1 MLKVRDVM
9 TRDVVTLSSDAT
21 LREAIEVLGA
31 RHVSGAPVLAGGR
44 VLGVITIADILDFLA
59 NTSPVQPERDDML
72 DPGEDVAPDWATEDA
87 PLASY
92 FSALW
97 AASDEDVS
105 ARIAAPDAE
114 EPDLLSAH
122 TVGDA
127 MSRMVRAVGPEL
139 DVLAA
144 ADLMNRAKIHRV
156 LVLDHGRLVGIVSSM
171 DITRAAAEH
180 KLVTRRYVFD
190 RGPGDADRDDAFR
203 PT

>member
-9 TRDVVTLSSDAT
+9 TRDVVTLSSEAT
-21 LREAIEVLGA
+21 LREAIEVLSA
-31 RHVSGAPVLAGGR
+31 RHVSGAPVLAGDR
-44 VLGVITIADILDFLA
+44 VLGVITVGDVVDFLA
-59 NTSPVQPERDDML
+59 NASPLQQGRDDLL
-72 DPGEDVAPDWATEDA
+72 DPDEDQAPDWATEDA

-97 AASDEDVS
+97 ADADEDVS
-105 ARIAAPDAE
+105 TRIAAPDAA

-122 TVGDA
+122 TVGEA
-127 MSRMVRAVGPEL
+127 MSRTVRAVRPEL

-144 ADLMNRAKIHRV
+144 ADLMNRAGIHRV
-156 LVLDHGRLVGIVSSM
+156 LVLDHDRLVGIVSSM

-190 RGPGDADRDDAFR
+190 RGPGDAVRDDAFG